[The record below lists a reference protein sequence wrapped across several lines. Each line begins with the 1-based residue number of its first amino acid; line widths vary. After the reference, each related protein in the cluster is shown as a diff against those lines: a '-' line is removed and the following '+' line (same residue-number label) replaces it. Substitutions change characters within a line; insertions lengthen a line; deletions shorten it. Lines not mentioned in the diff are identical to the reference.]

1 MTSKGVMCSA
11 PVSDTYRVH
20 SMGAVLPFQNRT
32 SQPLLI
38 HDTSLDMTGYL
49 REPPPAACDQS
60 QPSIIAH
67 IPEGV
72 LTRIYPHSNPPER
85 PYTP

>member
-1 MTSKGVMCSA
+1 MTSKGLTCSA
-11 PVSDTYRVH
+11 PVSDSYRVCCV
-20 SMGAVLPFQNRT
+20 GTVLPFQNRT

-49 REPPPAACDQS
+49 REPPPTACDQS
-60 QPSIIAH
+60 QPSVIAH
-67 IPEGV
+67 IPEAV
-72 LTRIYPHSNPPER
+72 LTCTYPHANPPKR